1 MRDLQPSRLQFGGA
15 NWTQGVQRTTTEQPS
30 FWRRTVMHWDGLGQR
45 FSGRFVDG
53 MDERMVALVLAQGAH
68 HQQHEEF
75 GAEMLRM
82 AATSRT
88 GGIPRQPR
96 ATMVYPVQRFDG
108 LKAAQA
114 RGDRLM

>member
-1 MRDLQPSRLQFGGA
+1 
-15 NWTQGVQRTTTEQPS
+15 
-30 FWRRTVMHWDGLGQR
+30 MHWDGLGQR

-114 RGDRLM
+114 RGDRLMARLTTPLLRPPSVSATIALTKSAESA